1 VCASGTVTAAEVGEE
16 AFTYLQNCHA
26 LEGTP
31 IRRLRA
37 MNEKAYRLYLD
48 HGIDLETD
56 WLEVGVCAQHMN
68 GGLEG
73 DIWYESPA
81 LPRLFICGEA
91 NGEFGIRRPGGS
103 ALNSTQVSSRR
114 AAEKA
119 VHVYTDQP
127 SVITEKMLGDTLF
140 LAGLLD
146 PERKDAL
153 GAAEIRKIRE
163 DWGQRMDACG
173 AFLRDPA
180 KIVSLTEDVR
190 DTLLHAAELRAADVP
205 SLIELQIHL
214 DTMLTR
220 FAVLS
225 AMTAYIRDGGLSRG
239 SYLILENG
247 QIPAVPAIDQTHG
260 DRIGRVC
267 LCRNGSP
274 EAQCHWLPVRPIP
287 TEEHWF
293 EQVYNRSGTPE
304 SYR

>member
-1 VCASGTVTAAEVGEE
+1 
-16 AFTYLQNCHA
+16 
-26 LEGTP
+26 
-31 IRRLRA
+31 
-37 MNEKAYRLYLD
+37 MNEKAYQLYLD
-48 HGIDLETD
+48 HGIDLEREP
-56 WLEVGVCAQHMN
+56 LEVGVCAQHMN

-73 DIWYESPA
+73 DMWYESPT

-91 NGEFGIRRPGGS
+91 NGVFGIRRPGGS

-119 VHVYTDQP
+119 VHVYDEP
-127 SVITEKMLGDTLF
+127 APEITADMLSDTLF

-146 PERKDAL
+146 PTAKEAL
-153 GAAEIRKIRE
+153 SAAEIRELRAH
-163 DWGQRMDACG
+163 WGRRMDSCG

-180 KIVSLTEDVR
+180 EIEALTADVR
-190 DTLLHAAELRAADVP
+190 TELLECARYKAADVP

-220 FAVLS
+220 YAVLS
-225 AMTAYIRDGGLSRG
+225 SMTHYIRDGGLSRG

-247 QIPAVPAIDQTHG
+247 QIPAAPVIDTGHAE
-260 DRIGRVC
+260 RIGQVRITRDGTLEAVC
-267 LCRNGSP
+267 GW
-274 EAQCHWLPVRPIP
+274 QDVRPIP

-293 EQVYNRSGTPE
+293 EEVYNRSGKPE